1 MRTYNRYILWL
12 AALLMLTTVIL
23 SAYGQKRLDIYFSVY
38 LVEYLVLTLLYVYLN
53 PTARRAL
60 SAVGY
65 VLFLGFMFIVVT
77 KVLEILLG
85 IRIL

>member
-1 MRTYNRYILWL
+1 MRIYNRYILWL
-12 AALLMLTTVIL
+12 TALFMLTTVIL

-38 LVEYLVLTLLYVYLN
+38 LIEYLVLTLLYVYFN
-53 PTARRAL
+53 PRARRVL
-60 SAVGY
+60 NAVGY
-65 VLFLGFMFIVVT
+65 VLFLGFMSIVVT

>member
-1 MRTYNRYILWL
+1 VRIYNRYILWL
-12 AALLMLTTVIL
+12 TALFMLTTVIL

-38 LVEYLVLTLLYVYLN
+38 LIEYLVLTLLYVYLN
-53 PTARRAL
+53 PRARRVL
-60 SAVGY
+60 NAVGY